1 MTHQPGHAPARSAQ
15 RVVEGL
21 QAQSVR
27 YVFGIPGGK
36 IFEFWDA
43 LADGGPELIVC
54 RHEQNAAFMA
64 QAIGRL
70 TGTPGV
76 VAVTSGPGTANL
88 CTGLVTA
95 TTEQDPV
102 VALCGAVPLQDRL
115 KHTHQS
121 MNAAALLSAITKST
135 AELTDPRTVPEAV
148 ANAFRIATTE
158 PRGAV
163 ALVLADDVMGAPT
176 QAQITTAAPASSL
189 GPAPASGIDEATA
202 MIRSAARPVLL
213 VGLRGA
219 DMGAC
224 QAVRTLLETTG
235 LPVVETFQGAG
246 VVSRELESC
255 YVGRVGLFKNQPG
268 DMAIAH
274 ADVLITIG
282 YDPVEY
288 DPRLWNADPSRLV
301 IHIDSLPAIVDNHYQ
316 PALEL
321 RGDIAATVR
330 ALAGQLE
337 GLSLSAEFTAE
348 VAAHR
353 QALADIDQTALR
365 GEHGPAG
372 LNPAWLVLKLREH
385 LNDDA
390 TIAMDMGT
398 NYIHMIRHFRVYQP
412 RHLLVSNGQQTMGVG
427 LPWAMAAT
435 LVRPGT
441 QVVSVSGDGGF
452 LMSAMELET
461 ARRLRSTFTH
471 VLFRDNALD
480 MVVFQQKLRF
490 GRTFGAQLGPYD
502 TVRYAEAFGAHGYQ
516 VSTEDEFLAALD
528 KGLSEEGPSI
538 IDVPV
543 DYSRSTDIG
552 AQLHADVLQ

>member
-1 MTHQPGHAPARSAQ
+1 
-15 RVVEGL
+15 
-21 QAQSVR
+21 
-27 YVFGIPGGK
+27 
-36 IFEFWDA
+36 
-43 LADGGPELIVC
+43 
-54 RHEQNAAFMA
+54 
-64 QAIGRL
+64 
-70 TGTPGV
+70 
-76 VAVTSGPGTANL
+76 
-88 CTGLVTA
+88 
-95 TTEQDPV
+95 
-102 VALCGAVPLQDRL
+102 
-115 KHTHQS
+115 
-121 MNAAALLSAITKST
+121 
-135 AELTDPRTVPEAV
+135 
-148 ANAFRIATTE
+148 
-158 PRGAV
+158 
-163 ALVLADDVMGAPT
+163 
-176 QAQITTAAPASSL
+176 
-189 GPAPASGIDEATA
+189 

-219 DMGAC
+219 DVDAS
-224 QAVRTLLETTG
+224 QAVRALLETTG

-268 DMAIAH
+268 DMATAH
-274 ADVLITIG
+274 ADVLITVG

-288 DPRLWNADPSRLV
+288 DPRLWNADPSRTV
-301 IHIDSLPAIVDNHYQ
+301 IHIDSLPAMIDNHYQ

-330 ALAGQLE
+330 VLAGQLE
-337 GLSLSAEFTAE
+337 GLSLSAEFAAE

-353 QALADIDQTALR
+353 QALADIDKAALR

-372 LNPAWLVLKLREH
+372 LNPAWLVLKLRER
-385 LNDDA
+385 LDDDA

-461 ARRLRSTFTH
+461 AHRLRSTFTH

-490 GRTFGAQLGPYD
+490 GRTFGAQLGPFD
-502 TVRYAEAFGAHGYQ
+502 TVSYAEAFGAHGYR
-516 VSTEDEFLAALD
+516 VSTEEEFLAALD

-543 DYSRSTDIG
+543 DYSHSTDIG
-552 AQLHADVLQ
+552 AELHADVLQ